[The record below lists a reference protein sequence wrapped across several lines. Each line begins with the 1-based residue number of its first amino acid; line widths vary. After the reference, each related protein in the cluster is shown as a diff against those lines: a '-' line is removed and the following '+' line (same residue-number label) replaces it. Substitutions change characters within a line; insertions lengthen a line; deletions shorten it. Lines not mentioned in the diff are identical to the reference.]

1 MDKKTAIKELL
12 DDNNYYGDF
21 GRKYLSN
28 SDIIYLLKNPTQ
40 FRVPTEKSK
49 PLIEGGYFHT
59 CMLNRK
65 KKITLK
71 LSIVHPDLLK
81 FIKRL

>member
-28 SDIIYLLKNPTQ
+28 SDIIYLL
-40 FRVPTEKSK
+40 EKSYT
-49 PLIEGGYFHT
+49 I
-59 CMLNRK
+59 
-65 KKITLK
+65 
-71 LSIVHPDLLK
+71 
-81 FIKRL
+81 